1 MSINAAQVHKGV
13 IDVLV
18 NFIARE
24 FDFCCDFLCGICG
37 KLHELQAHTL
47 GAIPVQKMP
56 RLYRMRK
63 NRTHQHYLVIMKNTL
78 TDLNNHL
85 FAQLERISE
94 EDITDERLI
103 IESGRTK
110 DITMLAKEIINN
122 ARLVLDAQTRIC
134 DIPERKEL
142 PAMLQ

>member
-1 MSINAAQVHKGV
+1 
-13 IDVLV
+13 
-18 NFIARE
+18 
-24 FDFCCDFLCGICG
+24 
-37 KLHELQAHTL
+37 
-47 GAIPVQKMP
+47 
-56 RLYRMRK
+56 MRK